1 MFHWNNK
8 NIEWFIKSSKYSSF
22 HKNLAEIII
31 PYIEYDSTIIDIGAG
46 LGCLDQELSK
56 YCKKITLIEPNKDA
70 YDFLIKN
77 EKPNFDILN
86 TTYEKY
92 SLEKK
97 DKHDYLLLSFFSR
110 MDTEDNYHILSKLC
124 SKKIIYVRNEGH
136 GSNEK
141 LIKYLNERSINYT
154 FTRHEIDFS
163 QPLQFNEIDDFI
175 DTYYGKAST
184 EEKKKLKKRVIKK
197 DDFYLFN
204 NIKRISIFLIET

>member
-1 MFHWNNK
+1 
-8 NIEWFIKSSKYSSF
+8 
-22 HKNLAEIII
+22 
-31 PYIEYDSTIIDIGAG
+31 
-46 LGCLDQELSK
+46 
-56 YCKKITLIEPNKDA
+56 
-70 YDFLIKN
+70 
-77 EKPNFDILN
+77 
-86 TTYEKY
+86 
-92 SLEKK
+92 
-97 DKHDYLLLSFFSR
+97 